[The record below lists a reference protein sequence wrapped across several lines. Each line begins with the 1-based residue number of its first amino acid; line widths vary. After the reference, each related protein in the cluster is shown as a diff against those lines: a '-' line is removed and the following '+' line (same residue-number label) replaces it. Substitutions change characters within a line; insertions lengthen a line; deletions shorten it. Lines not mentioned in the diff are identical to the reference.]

1 MIENYSLYMLFE
13 LKFSVKRLKKRMQ
26 QVLAIR
32 QSIFFKNIC
41 DDFKIYVKSTEIQFH
56 ISSVR

>member
-32 QSIFFKNIC
+32 QSIFFK
-41 DDFKIYVKSTEIQFH
+41 KYL
-56 ISSVR
+56 RLL